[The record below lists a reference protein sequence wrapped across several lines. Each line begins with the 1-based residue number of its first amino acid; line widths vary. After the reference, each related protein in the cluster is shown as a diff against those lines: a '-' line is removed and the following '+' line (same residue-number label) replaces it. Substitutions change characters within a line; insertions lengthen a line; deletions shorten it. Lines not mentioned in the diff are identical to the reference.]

1 MIFTLIGIIIIIYS
15 FKNFKRAFLWLLV
28 YKLLLVTNI
37 TVIALPGIPLLK
49 WDMFLIAIF
58 FLQFWRQRK
67 VLAVESEP
75 FPYER
80 PFKFLVVSWFLST
93 IFAYIGFLGC
103 IAVYKKCFRAVGNCV
118 DDVETH

>member
-49 WDMFLIAIF
+49 C
-58 FLQFWRQRK
+58 
-67 VLAVESEP
+67 S
-75 FPYER
+75 
-80 PFKFLVVSWFLST
+80 
-93 IFAYIGFLGC
+93 
-103 IAVYKKCFRAVGNCV
+103 
-118 DDVETH
+118 